1 MSQKTRALVA
11 VSAVLLG
18 AVLVSG
24 CAGYNMKSTTPR
36 PTAAPAAD
44 QARVYFIK
52 PGGSWGN
59 AEGFVLLEDKVI
71 GYLQNRQVFFVDVPA
86 GEHLFMS
93 VTSNADGIQANLAG
107 GKTYYV
113 RLFSTPGAMSMLVG
127 GSENMYMEPIAPG
140 TEQWDKRNEWL
151 DGATL
156 MQMNPE
162 KCAAWEKK
170 YAEKNAERL
179 ANFKSGKAQ
188 AKTMLPEIGE

>member
-1 MSQKTRALVA
+1 MSKKATFAIAAALVL
-11 VSAVLLG
+11 SVL
-18 AVLVSG
+18 AASG
-24 CAGYNMKSTTPR
+24 CAGYNVASTTPR

-44 QARVYFIK
+44 QARVYFMK

-59 AEGFVLLEDKVI
+59 AEGFVLLEDKVV
-71 GYLQNRQVFFVDVPA
+71 GYLKNRQVFFVDVPA
-86 GEHLFMS
+86 GDHLFMS
-93 VTSNADGIQANLAG
+93 VTSNADGIQASLAG

-113 RLFSTPGAMSMLVG
+113 RLFSTPGAMSMMLG

-140 TEQWDKRNEWL
+140 TEGWGKRMEWL

-156 MQMNPE
+156 VEMNDE
-162 KCAAWEKK
+162 KCAAWEAK

-188 AKTMLPEIGE
+188 AKPMTPEMGE